1 MASIQLDSKGD
12 VVMPHPRISAE
23 EAERLAKEIYSRSI
37 RDQVE
42 TEDNI
47 GKVLVIDV
55 ETGDYEMD
63 TDEIAATHRALAKHP
78 GAALWALR
86 IGYDAMH
93 ALGGALTRTK
103 Q

>member
-1 MASIQLDSKGD
+1 MA
-12 VVMPHPRISAE
+12 HPRFSAE
-23 EAERLAKEIYSRSI
+23 EVQRRAEEIYERKL
-37 RDQVE
+37 RQQLE
-42 TEDNI
+42 TDENI
-47 GKVLVIDV
+47 GKVLIIDV

-78 GAALWALR
+78 GAALWGLR
-86 IGYDAMH
+86 IGYDAMQ

>member
-1 MASIQLDSKGD
+1 MMA
-12 VVMPHPRISAE
+12 HPRFSGEEVKRRAE
-23 EAERLAKEIYSRSI
+23 EIYERKLR
-37 RDQVE
+37 QQLE
-42 TEDNI
+42 TDENI
-47 GKVLVIDV
+47 GKVLVIDI

-93 ALGGALTRTK
+93 ALGGAVTRTAI
-103 Q
+103 

>member
-1 MASIQLDSKGD
+1 
-12 VVMPHPRISAE
+12 MPHLRFSAE
-23 EAERLAKEIYSRSI
+23 EVQRRAEEIYE
-37 RDQVE
+37 RDLRKQVE
-42 TEDNI
+42 TSENI
-47 GKVLVIDV
+47 GKVLVIDI

-63 TDEIAATHRALAKHP
+63 ADEIAATHRALAKHP

-103 Q
+103 R

>member
-1 MASIQLDSKGD
+1 
-12 VVMPHPRISAE
+12 MPHLRFSAE
-23 EAERLAKEIYSRSI
+23 EVQRRAEEIYE
-37 RDQVE
+37 RDLRKQVE
-42 TEDNI
+42 TGENI
-47 GKVLVIDV
+47 GKVLVIDI

-63 TDEIAATHRALAKHP
+63 ADEIAATHRALAKHP

-103 Q
+103 R